1 MVAKT
6 PRKGLPEMIRRRLY
20 NPAQLTPRELKESF
34 VAREET
40 LAEMLRD
47 IGGQMPGR
55 PCQHMMLIG
64 PRGMGKTTLGLRFL
78 YAVSDNT
85 NLAAQWQPV
94 AFHEESYGIDNLA
107 EFWLSALQHLTR
119 ATGDSRWADRAE
131 SLAEDEGDTQ
141 RLAAYALAAL
151 MDFSQASG
159 KRLILFVENLDAI
172 FGQLRNEREIHA
184 LRASLIERPEI
195 LLLGS
200 ANAVFEAI
208 RSHGEPFYEFFRLF
222 TLEGLGQADARRML
236 EAVADCEGR
245 PEIPATLDRE
255 HGRLETIRRLTGGNP
270 RLLVLSCRMLIESPL
285 GSAIE
290 DLEQLMDEQTPY
302 FKARIEDLPVQARK
316 VFHCLSEGWKPM
328 LAKEVAGAAKLSSS
342 HASAQLKQLL
352 EKGYAREVR
361 LPGAKRARYEVSDR
375 FYNIYYLLR
384 FSRTGR
390 DRLER
395 LVAFLH
401 DLFGPAGMR
410 TMYPAALA
418 ALRAD
423 GVGTTALSEWVGV
436 LAPHVAG
443 DPHFEGREDWQLE
456 ALAIVA
462 DRVGPNAPIIQT
474 IQEAFADDK
483 QARES
488 HFQEWMQRAAE
499 SNKAGCFED
508 AEAAL
513 RKALEIKPDNYAAW
527 FRLGSALASQDRF
540 EEAVSAFDRVLEVS
554 KDGSKE
560 LRILT
565 FATLFGKGTA
575 LVKLEQ
581 REDAIAAFE
590 EASKYVDSDDS
601 AELRIAAA
609 MTSGLSGNY
618 LAELGR
624 EEEAIAAWQRASE
637 HIRTDDPAELRH
649 TAAKAIATKGR
660 ILGKLGRDEEA
671 FTAREQVARY
681 IRPDDSE
688 ELRLSAAN
696 ALASNGTDLTGRSKY
711 KEAAGSLERVSE
723 YIREDDSVTMRHL
736 AVGAA
741 SLRGMVQYEL
751 GNHDLLSASSQLAR
765 KYIHRDDPIKLRRMT
780 AKGLASVAA
789 TLNLEG
795 RNGEAE
801 SACRTASE
809 IDSNCDES
817 WTAWAQA
824 ILNQNDVERLPEAQK
839 HARRAVELAPEN
851 PDALRTLSNVL
862 AGRGKWTEAL
872 DQLEHA
878 LRIARSESQ
887 EQEVTGLT
895 ESLIRAV
902 AAGHGRRVMGMME
915 AAGLAESME
924 PLWHAIRAEL
934 GEELEPLP
942 TEIMIAVTEIRQ
954 RFSATNSR
962 PQP

>member
-1 MVAKT
+1 
-6 PRKGLPEMIRRRLY
+6 MIRRRLY

-78 YAVSDNT
+78 YAVEDDP
-85 NLAAQWQPV
+85 NLARQWQPV
-94 AFHEESYGIDNLA
+94 AFHEESYGIGNLA
-107 EFWLSALQHLTR
+107 EFWLAALQHLTR
-119 ATGDSRWADRAE
+119 ATGDPRWADRAD
-131 SLAEDEGDTQ
+131 SLAEEEGDTQ

-151 MDFSQASG
+151 LDFSEASG
-159 KRLILFVENLDAI
+159 KRLILFVENLDAV

-184 LRASLIERPEI
+184 LRASLIERSEI
-195 LLLGS
+195 LLVGS

-208 RSHGEPFYEFFRLF
+208 RGHGQPFYEFFRLF
-222 TLEGLGQADARRML
+222 TLEGLGQDDARRML
-236 EAVADCEGR
+236 EAVAHSEGR
-245 PEIPATLDRE
+245 PEISATLDRE

-285 GSAIE
+285 GPAIE
-290 DLEQLMDEQTPY
+290 DLEQLIDEQTPY

-352 EKGYAREVR
+352 EKGYVREVR

-410 TMYPAALA
+410 TMYPAALT
-418 ALRAD
+418 ALRAES
-423 GVGTTALSEWVGV
+423 VGATALSEWLDV

-443 DPHFEGREDWQLE
+443 DRHFEGREDWQRK
-456 ALAIVA
+456 ALTIVA
-462 DRVGPNAPIIQT
+462 DRVRPNAPIVET
-474 IQEAFADDK
+474 IREEFADNEQK
-483 QARES
+483 NNRHFEEWLKRAVEFNQAE
-488 HFQEWMQRAAE
+488 
-499 SNKAGCFED
+499 CFED
-508 AEAAL
+508 AEAAY
-513 RKALEIKPDNYAAW
+513 RE
-527 FRLGSALASQDRF
+527 ALAIQPGNIGAWLGLGTVLAIQDRP
-540 EEAVSAFDRVLEVS
+540 EEAVPAYDCVLERVVTG
-554 KDGSKE
+554 DSKE
-560 LRILT
+560 LRPLT
-565 FATLFGKGTA
+565 FVTLLAKWTA
-575 LVKLEQ
+575 LVELEQ
-581 REDAIAAFE
+581 REKAISVFE
-590 EASKYVDSDDS
+590 QASKYFDPDDS
-601 AELRIAAA
+601 TELRGMAAIASRL
-609 MTSGLSGNY
+609 T
-618 LAELGR
+618 GR
-624 EEEAIAAWQRASE
+624 FLNEFRRDEEAIAALQRALE
-637 HIRTDDPAELRH
+637 HIRTDDPAKLRH
-649 TAAKAIATKGR
+649 TAAKAIAAKGD
-660 ILGKLGRDEEA
+660 ILAKLERGEEA
-671 FTAREQVARY
+671 IITWKQVTEYVRS
-681 IRPDDSE
+681 DDSG
-688 ELRLSAAN
+688 ELRQTAISALFESGRVLSV
-696 ALASNGTDLTGRSKY
+696 RSAY
-711 KEAAGSLERVSE
+711 KEAAGVWGEISE
-723 YIREDDSVTMRHL
+723 YIQENDSAELRHAAIMAVSFKGILLSQLGNRDAFSSALQLAVDFVHRED
-736 AVGAA
+736 
-741 SLRGMVQYEL
+741 
-751 GNHDLLSASSQLAR
+751 
-765 KYIHRDDPIKLRRMT
+765 PIELRRMT
-780 AKGLASVAA
+780 AEGLASVAA
-789 TLNLEG
+789 TLNLQG
-795 RNGEAE
+795 RYGETE
-801 SACRTASE
+801 SVCRIATD

-824 ILNQNDVERLPEAQK
+824 ILNQNDTERLPEAQK

-872 DQLEHA
+872 GKLEHA
-878 LRIARSESQ
+878 LRITRSDSQ

-895 ESLIRAV
+895 ESFIRAV

>member
-1 MVAKT
+1 
-6 PRKGLPEMIRRRLY
+6 MIRRRLY

-40 LAEMLRD
+40 LAEMLRV

-78 YAVSDNT
+78 YAVSDDP
-85 NLAAQWQPV
+85 NLARQWQPV

-119 ATGDSRWADRAE
+119 AIGDSRWADRAE

-151 MDFSQASG
+151 MDFSQESG
-159 KRLILFVENLDAI
+159 KRLILFVENLDAT

-200 ANAVFEAI
+200 ANAFFEAI
-208 RSHGEPFYEFFRLF
+208 RGHGQPFYEFFRLF

-527 FRLGSALASQDRF
+527 FRLGSALASQDRP
-540 EEAVSAFDRVLEVS
+540 EEAVPAYDFVLERVVTG
-554 KDGSKE
+554 DSKE
-560 LRILT
+560 LRPLT
-565 FATLFGKGTA
+565 FVTLLAKWTA
-575 LVKLEQ
+575 LVELEQ
-581 REDAIAAFE
+581 REKAISVFEQASRYFDPDDSTELRGMAAIA
-590 EASKYVDSDDS
+590 SR
-601 AELRIAAA
+601 L
-609 MTSGLSGNY
+609 T
-618 LAELGR
+618 GR
-624 EEEAIAAWQRASE
+624 FLNEFHRDEEAIAAWQRVSE
-637 HIRTDDPAELRH
+637 LIRTNDPPQLRH
-649 TAAKAIATKGR
+649 TAAKATLAKGD
-660 ILGKLGRDEEA
+660 ILEKLGRDEEA
-671 FTAREQVARY
+671 IISWKHVTKYVRS
-681 IRPDDSE
+681 DDSA
-688 ELRLSAAN
+688 ELRQTALRALFESGRVLSV
-696 ALASNGTDLTGRSKY
+696 RSAY
-711 KEAAGSLERVSE
+711 KEAAGVWGKISE
-723 YIREDDSVTMRHL
+723 YIQENDSAELRHAAIM
-736 AVGAA
+736 AVSFKGIVL
-741 SLRGMVQYEL
+741 SEL
-751 GNHDLLSASSQLAR
+751 GNRDAFSSALQLAVDFV
-765 KYIHRDDPIKLRRMT
+765 HREDPIELCRET
-780 AKGLASVAA
+780 AKLLASEGRM
-789 TLNLEG
+789 LNLQG
-795 RNGEAE
+795 RYSETE
-801 SACRTASE
+801 SVCRIATD
-809 IDSNCDES
+809 IDPDCDES
-817 WTAWAQA
+817 WIAWAQA
-824 ILNQNDVERLPEAQK
+824 ILNKNDTERLPEAQK
-839 HARRAVELAPEN
+839 HARRAVELAPRK
-851 PDALRTLSNVL
+851 PGCVADTLQCPGRSRQMDGSAGQARTRPS
-862 AGRGKWTEAL
+862 
-872 DQLEHA
+872 H
-878 LRIARSESQ
+878 
-887 EQEVTGLT
+887 
-895 ESLIRAV
+895 
-902 AAGHGRRVMGMME
+902 
-915 AAGLAESME
+915 
-924 PLWHAIRAEL
+924 
-934 GEELEPLP
+934 
-942 TEIMIAVTEIRQ
+942 RQ
-954 RFSATNSR
+954 K
-962 PQP
+962 

>member
-1 MVAKT
+1 
-6 PRKGLPEMIRRRLY
+6 MIRRRLY

-222 TLEGLGQADARRML
+222 TLEGLGQADTRRML
-236 EAVADCEGR
+236 EAVADSEGK
-245 PEIPATLDRE
+245 PEIPGSLDRE
-255 HGRLETIRRLTGGNP
+255 QGRLETIRRLTGGNP

-285 GSAIE
+285 GPAIE
-290 DLEQLMDEQTPY
+290 DLEQLIDEQTPY

-352 EKGYAREVR
+352 EKGYVREVR

-423 GVGTTALSEWVGV
+423 GLGAAAMSEWLSV

-443 DPHFEGREDWQLE
+443 DQHFEGREDWQRE

-462 DRVGPNAPIIQT
+462 DRVGPNAPIVQT
-474 IQEAFADDK
+474 IREEFAENEK
-483 QARES
+483 AS
-488 HFQEWMQRAAE
+488 HFEEWMKRALKF
-499 SNKAGCFED
+499 NQAGCFED

-513 RKALEIKPDNYAAW
+513 RKALEIKPDHFAAW
-527 FRLGSALASQDRF
+527 LGLGIVLDMQDRP
-540 EEAVSAFDRVLEVS
+540 EEAVAAYDCVLERVN
-554 KDGSKE
+554 KGDQIG

-565 FATLFGKGTA
+565 FVTLVGKGTA
-575 LVKLEQ
+575 LAELEQ
-581 REDAIAAFE
+581 LENAIAAFE
-590 EASKYVDSDDS
+590 QASRYSDPDDS
-601 AELRIAAA
+601 IELRGTAAIAAEL
-609 MTSGLSGNY
+609 SGSFLVKLN
-618 LAELGR
+618 R

-637 HIRTDDPAELRH
+637 HISTDDPAELRH
-649 TAAKAIATKGR
+649 TAAKAIAAKGR

-688 ELRLSAAN
+688 NLRRLAVNALSA
-696 ALASNGTDLTGRSKY
+696 NGSILTDQSRY
-711 KEAAGSLERVSE
+711 KEAAGSLERISE

-809 IDSNCDES
+809 IDPDCDKS

-824 ILNQNDVERLPEAQK
+824 ILNQNDTERLPEAQK
-839 HARRAVELAPEN
+839 HARRAVELAPQN
-851 PDALRTLSNVL
+851 PDALRTLSNIL
-862 AGRGKWTEAL
+862 ACRGKWTEAL

-878 LRIARSESQ
+878 LRITRSESQ
-887 EQEVTGLT
+887 KQEVTGLT

-902 AAGHGRRVMGMME
+902 AAGHGPRVKDIME

-942 TEIMIAVTEIRQ
+942 AEIMNAVTEIRQ
-954 RFSATNSR
+954 KFSATNSR

>member
-1 MVAKT
+1 
-6 PRKGLPEMIRRRLY
+6 MIRRRLY
-20 NPAQLTPRELKESF
+20 NPAQLTSEELKSSF

-40 LAEMLRD
+40 LDEMLRV
-47 IGGQMPGR
+47 IGEQMPGR

-78 YAVSDNT
+78 YAVEDEP
-85 NLAAQWQPV
+85 NLAALWQPV
-94 AFHEESYGIDNLA
+94 AFHEESYGIGNLG
-107 EFWLSALQHLTR
+107 EFWLTALEHLTR
-119 ATGDSRWADRAE
+119 ATGDPRWADRAD
-131 SLAEDEGDTQ
+131 SLAEEEGDTQ

-151 MDFSQASG
+151 LDFSEASG
-159 KRLILFVENLDAI
+159 KRLILFVENLDAV

-236 EAVADCEGR
+236 KAVADCEGR
-245 PEIPATLDRE
+245 PEIPETLNRE
-255 HGRLETIRRLTGGNP
+255 QGRLETIRRLTGGNP

-290 DLEQLMDEQTPY
+290 DLEQLIDEQTPY

-401 DLFGPAGMR
+401 DLFGPTGMR
-410 TMYPAALA
+410 TMYPAALT

-423 GVGTTALSEWVGV
+423 GVDATALSEWLGV

-443 DPHFEGREDWQLE
+443 DQHFEGREDWQRE

-462 DRVGPNAPIIQT
+462 DRVGPNAPIVQT
-474 IQEAFADDK
+474 IREEFAENEK
-483 QARES
+483 AS
-488 HFQEWMQRAAE
+488 HFEEWMKRALKF
-499 SNKAGCFED
+499 NQAGCFED

-513 RKALEIKPDNYAAW
+513 RKALEIKPDHFAAW
-527 FRLGSALASQDRF
+527 FGLGSVLASQHRF
-540 EEAVSAFDRVLEVS
+540 EEAVAAYGCVLEQVS
-554 KDGSKE
+554 KDGPKE

-565 FATLFGKGTA
+565 FATLVGKGTA
-575 LVKLEQ
+575 LVQLEK
-581 REDAIAAFE
+581 REDAIATFE
-590 EASKYVDSDDS
+590 LASEYVDSDDS
-601 AELRIAAA
+601 VQLRGAAA
-609 MTSGLSGNY
+609 AAARISGSF
-618 LAELGR
+618 LAQLNR
-624 EEEAIAAWQRASE
+624 EEEAIAVWQRASE
-637 HIRTDDPAELRH
+637 HIRTDDPEELRR
-649 TAAKAIATKGR
+649 TAAMAIEDKGR
-660 ILGKLGRDEEA
+660 FLEKLGRDEEA
-671 FTAREQVARY
+671 IIAREQVPRY
-681 IRPDDSE
+681 VRPDDSE
-688 ELRLSAAN
+688 ELRRIVVNALSA
-696 ALASNGTDLTGRSKY
+696 NGSILTDQSRY
-711 KEAAGSLERVSE
+711 KEAAGVWERVAD
-723 YIREDDSVTMRHL
+723 YVRKGDSAPMRHL
-736 AVGAA
+736 AVTAA
-741 SLRGMVQYEL
+741 SIRGMVQYEL

-780 AKGLASVAA
+780 AEGLASVAA

-801 SACRTASE
+801 SACRTAT
-809 IDSNCDES
+809 DFDPDCGES
-817 WTAWAQA
+817 WIVWTQA
-824 ILNQNDVERLPEAQK
+824 ILHQNDTERLPEALE

-862 AGRGKWTEAL
+862 AGRGEWTEAL
-872 DQLEHA
+872 GKLEHA
-878 LRIARSESQ
+878 LRITRSDSQ
-887 EQEVTGLT
+887 KQEVTGLT
-895 ESLIRAV
+895 EFFIRAV
-902 AAGHGRRVMGMME
+902 AAGHGPRVKDILD
-915 AAGLAESME
+915 ATGLAESME

>member
-1 MVAKT
+1 
-6 PRKGLPEMIRRRLY
+6 MIRRRLY

-151 MDFSQASG
+151 LDFSEASG
-159 KRLILFVENLDAI
+159 KRLILFVENLDAV
-172 FGQLRNEREIHA
+172 FGQLRSEREIHA

-222 TLEGLGQADARRML
+222 TLEGLGEADTRRML
-236 EAVADCEGR
+236 EAVADSEGK
-245 PEIPATLDRE
+245 PEIPGSLDRE
-255 HGRLETIRRLTGGNP
+255 QGRLETIRRLTGGNP

-290 DLEQLMDEQTPY
+290 DLEQLIDEQTPY

-401 DLFGPAGMR
+401 DLFGPTGMR
-410 TMYPAALA
+410 TMYPAALT

-423 GVGTTALSEWVGV
+423 GVDATALSEWLGV

-443 DPHFEGREDWQLE
+443 DQHFEGREDWQRE

-462 DRVGPNAPIIQT
+462 DRVGPNAPIVQT
-474 IQEAFADDK
+474 IREEFAENEK
-483 QARES
+483 AS
-488 HFQEWMQRAAE
+488 HFEEWMKRALKF
-499 SNKAGCFED
+499 NQAGCFED

-513 RKALEIKPDNYAAW
+513 RKALEIKPDHFAAW
-527 FRLGSALASQDRF
+527 FGLGSVLASQHRF
-540 EEAVSAFDRVLEVS
+540 EEAVAAYGCVLEQVS
-554 KDGSKE
+554 KDGPKE

-565 FATLFGKGTA
+565 FATLVGKGTA
-575 LVKLEQ
+575 LVQLEK
-581 REDAIAAFE
+581 REDAIATFE
-590 EASKYVDSDDS
+590 LASEYVDSDDS
-601 AELRIAAA
+601 VQLRGAAA
-609 MTSGLSGNY
+609 AAARISGSF
-618 LAELGR
+618 LAQLNR
-624 EEEAIAAWQRASE
+624 EEEAIAVWQRASE
-637 HIRTDDPAELRH
+637 HIRTDDPEELRR
-649 TAAKAIATKGR
+649 TAAMAIEDKGR
-660 ILGKLGRDEEA
+660 FLEKLGRDEEA
-671 FTAREQVARY
+671 IIAREQVPRY
-681 IRPDDSE
+681 VRPDDSE
-688 ELRLSAAN
+688 ELRRIVVNALSA
-696 ALASNGTDLTGRSKY
+696 NGSILTDQSRY
-711 KEAAGSLERVSE
+711 KEAAGVWERVAD
-723 YIREDDSVTMRHL
+723 YVRKGDSAPMRHL
-736 AVGAA
+736 AVTAA
-741 SLRGMVQYEL
+741 SIRGMVQYEL

-765 KYIHRDDPIKLRRMT
+765 EYIHRDDPIKLRRMT
-780 AKGLASVAA
+780 AEGLASVAA

-801 SACRTASE
+801 SACRTAT
-809 IDSNCDES
+809 DFDPDCGES
-817 WTAWAQA
+817 WIVWTQA
-824 ILNQNDVERLPEAQK
+824 ILHQNDTERLPEALE

-862 AGRGKWTEAL
+862 AGRGEWTEAL
-872 DQLEHA
+872 GKLEHA
-878 LRIARSESQ
+878 LRITRSDSQ
-887 EQEVTGLT
+887 KQEVTGLT
-895 ESLIRAV
+895 EFFIRAV
-902 AAGHGRRVMGMME
+902 AAGHGPRVKDILD
-915 AAGLAESME
+915 ATGLAESME

>member
-1 MVAKT
+1 
-6 PRKGLPEMIRRRLY
+6 MIRRRLY
-20 NPAQLTPRELKESF
+20 NPAQLTPGELKESF

-40 LAEMLRD
+40 LAEMLRV
-47 IGGQMPGR
+47 IGSQIPGR

-78 YAVSDNT
+78 YAVEDDP
-85 NLAAQWQPV
+85 NLAPQWQRV
-94 AFHEESYGIDNLA
+94 AFHEESYGIGNLA
-107 EFWLSALQHLTR
+107 EFWLAALQHLTR
-119 ATGDSRWADRAE
+119 ATEDPRWANRADA
-131 SLAEDEGDTQ
+131 LAEDEGDTQ

-151 MDFSQASG
+151 MDFSQESR

-208 RSHGEPFYEFFRLF
+208 RGHSQPFYEFFRLF

-236 EAVADCEGR
+236 KAVADCEGR
-245 PEIPATLDRE
+245 PEIPETLNRE
-255 HGRLETIRRLTGGNP
+255 QGRLETIRRLTGGNP

-290 DLEQLMDEQTPY
+290 DLEQLIDEQTPY

-352 EKGYAREVR
+352 EKGYVREVR

-395 LVAFLH
+395 LVGFLH

-410 TMYPAALA
+410 TMYPAALT
-418 ALRAD
+418 ALRAESVD
-423 GVGTTALSEWVGV
+423 ATALSEWLGV

-443 DPHFEGREDWQLE
+443 DRHFEGREDWQRE

-462 DRVGPNAPIIQT
+462 DSLGPKAPIVQT
-474 IQEAFADDK
+474 IREEFADNEQENNRHFEEWLK
-483 QARES
+483 RAVEFNQAE
-488 HFQEWMQRAAE
+488 
-499 SNKAGCFED
+499 CFED
-508 AEAAL
+508 AEAAY
-513 RKALEIKPDNYAAW
+513 RE
-527 FRLGSALASQDRF
+527 ALAIQPGNIGAWLGLGTVLAIQDRP
-540 EEAVSAFDRVLEVS
+540 EEAVPAYDCVLERVVTG
-554 KDGSKE
+554 DSKE
-560 LRILT
+560 LRPLT
-565 FATLFGKGTA
+565 FVTLLAKWTA
-575 LVKLEQ
+575 LVELEQ
-581 REDAIAAFE
+581 REKAISVFE
-590 EASKYVDSDDS
+590 QASKYFDPDDS
-601 AELRIAAA
+601 TELRGMAAIASRL
-609 MTSGLSGNY
+609 T
-618 LAELGR
+618 GR
-624 EEEAIAAWQRASE
+624 FLNEFHRDEEAIAALQRALE
-637 HIRTDDPAELRH
+637 HIRTDDPAKLRH
-649 TAAKAIATKGR
+649 TAAKAIAAKGD
-660 ILGKLGRDEEA
+660 ILAKLERDEEA
-671 FTAREQVARY
+671 FTVREQVARY
-681 IRPDDSE
+681 VRPDDSE
-688 ELRLSAAN
+688 ELRLLAVN
-696 ALASNGTDLTGRSKY
+696 ALAANGSILTGRSNY
-711 KEAAGSLERVSE
+711 KEAAGVWERVTE
-723 YIREDDSVTMRHL
+723 YIREEDSAPMRHL
-736 AVGAA
+736 AVMAA
-741 SLRGMVQYEL
+741 SIKGIVLSEM
-751 GNHDLLSASSQLAR
+751 GNHDFLSASSQLAR

-780 AKGLASVAA
+780 AEGLASVAA
-789 TLNLEG
+789 TLNLQG
-795 RNGEAE
+795 RYGETE
-801 SACRTASE
+801 SVCRIATD

-817 WTAWAQA
+817 WTAWVQA
-824 ILNQNDVERLPEAQK
+824 ILYQNDTDRLPEA
-839 HARRAVELAPEN
+839 HEYACRAVELAPQN
-851 PDALRTLSNVL
+851 PDALRTLSNIL
-862 AGRGKWTEAL
+862 ACRGKWTEAL

-878 LRIARSESQ
+878 LRITRSESQ
-887 EQEVTGLT
+887 KQEVTGLT

-902 AAGHGRRVMGMME
+902 AAGHGPRVKDMMD
-915 AAGLAESME
+915 ATGLGESME

-942 TEIMIAVTEIRQ
+942 AEIMNAVTEIRQ
-954 RFSATNSR
+954 KFSATNSR

>member
-1 MVAKT
+1 
-6 PRKGLPEMIRRRLY
+6 MIRRRLY

-78 YAVSDNT
+78 YAVEDDP

-94 AFHEESYGIDNLA
+94 AFHEESYGIGNLG
-107 EFWLSALQHLTR
+107 ELWLTALHHLTR
-119 ATGDSRWADRAE
+119 ATGDPRWADRAE

-151 MDFSQASG
+151 LDFSEASG
-159 KRLILFVENLDAI
+159 KRLILFVENLDAV
-172 FGQLRNEREIHA
+172 FGQLRSEREIHA
-184 LRASLIERPEI
+184 LRASLIERSEI
-195 LLLGS
+195 LLVGS

-208 RSHGEPFYEFFRLF
+208 RGHGQPFYEFFRLF
-222 TLEGLGQADARRML
+222 TLEGLGQDDARRML
-236 EAVADCEGR
+236 EAVAHSEGR
-245 PEIPATLDRE
+245 PEISATLDGE

-290 DLEQLMDEQTPY
+290 DLEQLIDEQTPY
-302 FKARIEDLPVQARK
+302 FKARIEELPVQARK
-316 VFHCLSEGWKPM
+316 VFHCLAEGWRPM

-342 HASAQLKQLL
+342 HASAQLRQLL

-395 LVAFLH
+395 LVAFLY

-423 GVGTTALSEWVGV
+423 GLGAAAMSEWLSV

-443 DPHFEGREDWQLE
+443 DQHFEGREDWQRE

-462 DRVGPNAPIIQT
+462 DRVGPNAPIVQT
-474 IQEAFADDK
+474 IREEFADNE
-483 QARES
+483 QAKES
-488 HFQEWMQRAAE
+488 HFEEWMKRAGEFYQAE
-499 SNKAGCFED
+499 CFED
-508 AEAAL
+508 AEAAY
-513 RKALEIKPDNYAAW
+513 REALAIQSGNIRAW
-527 FRLGSALASQDRF
+527 FGLGSALLSQDRS
-540 EEAVSAFDRVLEVS
+540 EEAVTAFGGVLERVPR
-554 KDGSKE
+554 GGPKE

-565 FATLFGKGTA
+565 FVTLVGKGTA
-575 LVKLEQ
+575 LVQLEK

-590 EASKYVDSDDS
+590 LASEYVDSDDS
-601 AELRIAAA
+601 VELRKAAA
-609 MTSGLSGNY
+609 TTSGLSGNY
-618 LAELGR
+618 LAELNR

-637 HIRTDDPAELRH
+637 HIRRDDPAELRH
-649 TAAKAIATKGR
+649 TAAKAIAAKGR
-660 ILGKLGRDEEA
+660 ILGKLSRDEET
-671 FTAREQVARY
+671 FTVREQVARY
-681 IRPDDSE
+681 VRPDDSE
-688 ELRLSAAN
+688 ELRRLAVNALSAN
-696 ALASNGTDLTGRSKY
+696 GSVLAVRSRY
-711 KEAAGSLERVSE
+711 KEAAGVCERVAE
-723 YIREDDSVTMRHL
+723 YVRENDSAAMRHL
-736 AVGAA
+736 AVTAA
-741 SLRGMVQYEL
+741 SIRGMVQYEL

-780 AKGLASVAA
+780 AEGLASVAA

-801 SACRTASE
+801 SVCRIATD
-809 IDSNCDES
+809 IDPDCDES
-817 WTAWAQA
+817 WIAWAQA
-824 ILNQNDVERLPEAQK
+824 ILNKNDTERLPEAQK

-872 DQLEHA
+872 GKLEHA
-878 LRIARSESQ
+878 LRITRSDSQ

-895 ESLIRAV
+895 ESFIRAV

>member
-107 EFWLSALQHLTR
+107 EFWLAALQHLTR
-119 ATGDSRWADRAE
+119 ATGDPRWADRAD

-151 MDFSQASG
+151 MDFSQESG
-159 KRLILFVENLDAI
+159 KRLILFVENLDAV

-195 LLLGS
+195 LLVGS

-208 RSHGEPFYEFFRLF
+208 RGHGQPFYEFFRLF
-222 TLEGLGQADARRML
+222 TLEGLGQDDARRML
-236 EAVADCEGR
+236 EAVAHSEGR
-245 PEIPATLDRE
+245 PEISATLDRE
-255 HGRLETIRRLTGGNP
+255 QGRLETIRRLTGGNP

-285 GSAIE
+285 GPAIE
-290 DLEQLMDEQTPY
+290 DLEQLIDEQTPY

-352 EKGYAREVR
+352 EKGYVREVR

-423 GVGTTALSEWVGV
+423 GVGTTALSEWLGV

-443 DPHFEGREDWQLE
+443 DPHFEGREDWQRE

-462 DRVGPNAPIIQT
+462 DRVGPNAPIVQT
-474 IQEAFADDK
+474 IREEFAENEK
-483 QARES
+483 AKES
-488 HFQEWMQRAAE
+488 HFEERMKRAVEFHQAE
-499 SNKAGCFED
+499 CFED
-508 AEAAL
+508 AEAAF
-513 RKALEIKPDNYAAW
+513 REALAIQPGNVAAW
-527 FRLGSALASQDRF
+527 LGLGIVLDMQDRP
-540 EEAVSAFDRVLEVS
+540 EEAVAAYDCVLERVN
-554 KDGSKE
+554 KGDQIG

-565 FATLFGKGTA
+565 FVTLVGKGTA
-575 LVKLEQ
+575 LAELEQ
-581 REDAIAAFE
+581 LENAIAAFE
-590 EASKYVDSDDS
+590 QASRYSDPDDS
-601 AELRIAAA
+601 IELRGTAAIAAEL
-609 MTSGLSGNY
+609 SGSFLVKLN
-618 LAELGR
+618 R

-637 HIRTDDPAELRH
+637 HISTDDPAELRH
-649 TAAKAIATKGR
+649 TAAKAIAAKGR

-688 ELRLSAAN
+688 NLRRLAVNALSA
-696 ALASNGTDLTGRSKY
+696 NGSILTDQSRY

-801 SACRTASE
+801 SACRIASE
-809 IDSNCDES
+809 IDPDCDES
-817 WTAWAQA
+817 WTAWARA
-824 ILNQNDVERLPEAQK
+824 ILNQNDTERLPEAQK
-839 HARRAVELAPEN
+839 HARRAVELAPQN
-851 PDALRTLSNVL
+851 PDALRTLSNIL
-862 AGRGKWTEAL
+862 ACRGKWTE
-872 DQLEHA
+872 QK
-878 LRIARSESQ
+878 RW
-887 EQEVTGLT
+887 T
-895 ESLIRAV
+895 SLNTPFA
-902 AAGHGRRVMGMME
+902 
-915 AAGLAESME
+915 
-924 PLWHAIRAEL
+924 
-934 GEELEPLP
+934 
-942 TEIMIAVTEIRQ
+942 
-954 RFSATNSR
+954 
-962 PQP
+962 

>member
-1 MVAKT
+1 
-6 PRKGLPEMIRRRLY
+6 MIRRRLY
-20 NPAQLTPRELKESF
+20 NPAQLTSEELKSSF

-40 LAEMLRD
+40 LDEMLRV
-47 IGGQMPGR
+47 IGEQMPGR

-94 AFHEESYGIDNLA
+94 AFHEESYGIGNLG
-107 EFWLSALQHLTR
+107 EFWLTALEHLTR
-119 ATGDSRWADRAE
+119 ATGDPRWADRAD
-131 SLAEDEGDTQ
+131 SLAEEEGDTQ

-151 MDFSQASG
+151 LDFSEASG
-159 KRLILFVENLDAI
+159 KRLILFVENLDAV

-236 EAVADCEGR
+236 KAVADCEGR
-245 PEIPATLDRE
+245 PEIPETLNRE
-255 HGRLETIRRLTGGNP
+255 QGRLETIRRLTGGNP

-290 DLEQLMDEQTPY
+290 DLEQLIDEQTPY

-352 EKGYAREVR
+352 EKGYVREVR

-395 LVAFLH
+395 LVGFLH

-410 TMYPAALA
+410 TMYPAALT
-418 ALRAD
+418 ALRAESVD
-423 GVGTTALSEWVGV
+423 ATALSEWLGV

-443 DPHFEGREDWQLE
+443 DRHFEGREDWQRE

-462 DRVGPNAPIIQT
+462 DSLGPNAPIVQT
-474 IQEAFADDK
+474 IREEFADNE
-483 QARES
+483 QAKES
-488 HFQEWMQRAAE
+488 HFEEWMKRAVEFHQAE
-499 SNKAGCFED
+499 CFED
-508 AEAAL
+508 AEAAF
-513 RKALEIKPDNYAAW
+513 REALAIQPDNYAAW

-540 EEAVSAFDRVLEVS
+540 EEAVSAFDRVLEGVRS
-554 KDGSKE
+554 EDPDE
-560 LRILT
+560 FRILT
-565 FATLFGKGTA
+565 FTA
-575 LVKLEQ
+575 LLLKGVAVVELAQ
-581 REDAIAAFE
+581 REDAISIFE
-590 EASKYVDSDDS
+590 QASGYVDQDDS
-601 AELRIAAA
+601 IQLRHAAA
-609 MTSGLSGNY
+609 SASS
-618 LAELGR
+618 LAGKFLVELNR
-624 EEEAIAAWQRASE
+624 EEEAIIAWQRASE
-637 HIRTDDPAELRH
+637 QIRTDDPAELRQ
-649 TAAKAIATKGR
+649 TAARAIAEKGR
-660 ILGKLGRDEEA
+660 ILGKLGRGEEA
-671 FTAREQVARY
+671 VTVREQVVRY
-681 IRPDDSE
+681 IHPDDPE
-688 ELRLSAAN
+688 DLRRLAVN
-696 ALASNGTDLTGRSKY
+696 ALAANGSDLVDRSRY
-711 KEAAGSLERVSE
+711 KEAAGFLERLLE
-723 YIREDDSVTMRHL
+723 YVRADDSAEGRHL
-736 AVGAA
+736 AVATAG
-741 SLRGMVQYEL
+741 LRGFVLSEL
-751 GNHDLLSASSQLAR
+751 GNHDLLSAGCRLAGE
-765 KYIHRDDPIKLRRMT
+765 YVHRDDPIKLRRMT
-780 AKGLASVAA
+780 AEGLASVAA

-801 SACRTASE
+801 SVCRIATD
-809 IDSNCDES
+809 IDPDCDES
-817 WTAWAQA
+817 WIAWAQA
-824 ILNQNDVERLPEAQK
+824 ILNKNDTERLPEAQK
-839 HARRAVELAPEN
+839 HARRAVELGPKNPE
-851 PDALRTLSNVL
+851 ALRTLSNIL
-862 AGRGKWTEAL
+862 ACRGNWTEAL

-878 LRIARSESQ
+878 LRTAGSESQ
-887 EQEVTGLT
+887 GQAVTGFT

-902 AAGHGRRVMGMME
+902 AAGHGRRVKDMME
-915 AAGLAESME
+915 TVGLAESME